1 MVAGDQWPNA
11 SPELAVPPD
20 ITPIK
25 RHPRTF
31 GHASRTRSES
41 LFVEDVT
48 VDAQVSL
55 PYLRRVVSGVVSKG
69 FYESELA
76 VERAQVVALEID
88 VQVGVDL
95 GEAMALVPALDVGI
109 VTCPCFKANEPVV
122 ARLTFGDLQQR
133 RCNSLALSIGMYC
146 EMPDHPAAS
155 WPVGKS
161 FAVALEI
168 EKPDDLASVLGHE
181 LDGRLF
187 VALLLTLDRVEERRV
202 EERQHAAPQPG
213 SLVLLHVWANHDTH
227 ATSLA
232 REPKAIKRRSVRRT
246 EMCADVVGRAS
257 LRYARNE

>member
-1 MVAGDQWPNA
+1 MVAVDQWPNA
-11 SPELAVPPD
+11 SPELAVLPD

-95 GEAMALVPALDVGI
+95 GEAMALVPALDVRV
-109 VTCPCFKANEPVV
+109 VTCPRFKPNES
-122 ARLTFGDLQQR
+122 ALACLTFGGL
-133 RCNSLALSIGMYC
+133 
-146 EMPDHPAAS
+146 
-155 WPVGKS
+155 
-161 FAVALEI
+161 
-168 EKPDDLASVLGHE
+168 
-181 LDGRLF
+181 
-187 VALLLTLDRVEERRV
+187 
-202 EERQHAAPQPG
+202 
-213 SLVLLHVWANHDTH
+213 
-227 ATSLA
+227 
-232 REPKAIKRRSVRRT
+232 
-246 EMCADVVGRAS
+246 
-257 LRYARNE
+257 